1 MSVNGLTGG
10 QGSTLTGF
18 FATASRD
25 VFAGLVTSIMS
36 IAYGLS
42 FAALIFAPPR

>member
-36 IAYGLS
+36 SPMGSL
-42 FAALIFAPPR
+42 LPP